1 MVAETTADTDEQIID
16 LTELIEK
23 GNVPTGDTSAE
34 SSRSAEADSI
44 QEQLN
49 ALNDGKA
56 AIEGDIDDLL
66 AQMDMVEQAVPGG
79 TVEDTSVP
87 DTPDTMAATVP
98 SGVETASAPS
108 AEEHTVDPNE
118 ELAMPGMGDVDNL
131 FNSLDI
137 PPQPTANDQTSV
149 KADQAVDAMLND
161 LTAGQSGS
169 TVAQA
174 AASDDN
180 ISEDGLASLLEAI
193 SGQSDTQKT
202 SPSAKMASSDDLTAD
217 LDQLLEPVSSSV
229 PSSQNVSKTPSAV
242 DPLAEDID
250 ALLAAAAAPEA
261 APAAA
266 AQAPATETATAS
278 ADDLEA
284 MLAAAT
290 GQAAPAPETAA
301 VAPQEVLSET
311 AVPEQGPVAT
321 SAGDDLDALLAA
333 AAAPEPAPA
342 AEAQAPVTESVP
354 APSDAYSIEDLDAV
368 FADAEQQSE
377 APEDITILQPKEET
391 QRELTLQDD
400 TPSENADVSVH
411 AMEANVSKEAV
422 SLQSMPLGDVED
434 AASMESA
441 ERSVGEPMNTGLV
454 SSGLKAAQAQAVEAT
469 AQAVE
474 ASSQA
479 VTAWEQAFEAS
490 SRAADA
496 AEAVAALTTR
506 LEQCE
511 HALQEAELRIRSLEN
526 AVNEQAAAIVD
537 ASRQQTSQPSSEEI
551 LAPLFTEGNAL
562 HDRLM
567 DCIARATRHV
577 LEQTRPSEEPRVTR
591 CEELLQEAGDRII
604 ALENA
609 VESQAETVQQLAGQ
623 AQENAMPDV
632 AQVEA
637 VLNERIQTAEIAA
650 RSTTAR
656 MDALEGRIDA
666 LEPRFND
673 RVEKAAAAA
682 AARILREEI
691 RRLLEQ

>member
-1 MVAETTADTDEQIID
+1 MVAETPADTDEQIID

-23 GNVPTGDTSAE
+23 GNVPTGDTSAKP
-34 SSRSAEADSI
+34 SRSAEADSI
-44 QEQLN
+44 QEQIN

-66 AQMDMVEQAVPGG
+66 SQMDMVEQVVPGG
-79 TVEDTSVP
+79 TVEDTSAP

-98 SGVETASAPS
+98 SGVKTASASS

-118 ELAMPGMGDVDNL
+118 VLSMPGMGDVDNL

-137 PPQPTANDQTSV
+137 PPQPTANDKISI

-174 AASDDN
+174 TASADN

-193 SGQSDTQKT
+193 SGQSDIQKAP
-202 SPSAKMASSDDLTAD
+202 PSAKMASSDDLTAD
-217 LDQLLEPVSSSV
+217 LDQLLEPVTSSV
-229 PSSQNVSKTPSAV
+229 PSSQNVSETSSAA
-242 DPLAEDID
+242 DPLAEDLD
-250 ALLAAAAAPEA
+250 ALFAAAAAPEPA
-261 APAAA
+261 PVAEAQVSVTEPAAA
-266 AQAPATETATAS
+266 S
-278 ADDLEA
+278 VDDLEA

-290 GQAAPAPETAA
+290 GQAASVPETP
-301 VAPQEVLSET
+301 VETPQDAVLSET
-311 AVPEQGPVAT
+311 AVPEQAPAAA
-321 SAGDDLDALLAA
+321 SAGDDLDALFAAA
-333 AAAPEPAPA
+333 AAAPEPAPV
-342 AEAQAPVTESVP
+342 AEAQAPGIEP
-354 APSDAYSIEDLDAV
+354 AAAPSDAYSIEDLDAV

-377 APEDITILQPKEET
+377 ILEDITILQPEDET
-391 QRELTLQDD
+391 QQDE
-400 TPSENADVSVH
+400 TQCENADVPAH
-411 AMEANVSKEAV
+411 AMEGNASREAV

-454 SSGLKAAQAQAVEAT
+454 SSGLKEAQTQAVEAT
-469 AQAVE
+469 AQAAE

-496 AEAVAALTTR
+496 AEAVIALTTR

-526 AVNEQAAAIVD
+526 TVNEQAAAIVA
-537 ASRQQTSQPSSEEI
+537 ASRQQISLPSSEEM
-551 LAPLFTEGNAL
+551 LAPLFAKGNVL
-562 HDRLM
+562 HDRLT
-567 DCIARATRHV
+567 DCIAHATRNA

-591 CEELLQEAGDRII
+591 CEELLQEVGDRII
-604 ALENA
+604 SLENVA
-609 VESQAETVQQLAGQ
+609 ESQAETIQQLAEQHQG
-623 AQENAMPDV
+623 NAMSDV
-632 AQVEA
+632 AKAEA
-637 VLNERIQTAEIAA
+637 ALNERIQTAEIAA
-650 RSTTAR
+650 RSSAAR

>member
-1 MVAETTADTDEQIID
+1 
-16 LTELIEK
+16 
-23 GNVPTGDTSAE
+23 
-34 SSRSAEADSI
+34 
-44 QEQLN
+44 
-49 ALNDGKA
+49 
-56 AIEGDIDDLL
+56 
-66 AQMDMVEQAVPGG
+66 
-79 TVEDTSVP
+79 
-87 DTPDTMAATVP
+87 
-98 SGVETASAPS
+98 
-108 AEEHTVDPNE
+108 
-118 ELAMPGMGDVDNL
+118 
-131 FNSLDI
+131 
-137 PPQPTANDQTSV
+137 
-149 KADQAVDAMLND
+149 
-161 LTAGQSGS
+161 
-169 TVAQA
+169 
-174 AASDDN
+174 
-180 ISEDGLASLLEAI
+180 
-193 SGQSDTQKT
+193 
-202 SPSAKMASSDDLTAD
+202 
-217 LDQLLEPVSSSV
+217 
-229 PSSQNVSKTPSAV
+229 
-242 DPLAEDID
+242 
-250 ALLAAAAAPEA
+250 
-261 APAAA
+261 
-266 AQAPATETATAS
+266 
-278 ADDLEA
+278 
-284 MLAAAT
+284 
-290 GQAAPAPETAA
+290 APETAA

-609 VESQAETVQQLAGQ
+609 VELQAETVQQLAGQ

>member
-1 MVAETTADTDEQIID
+1 MVAETPADTDEQIID

-23 GNVPTGDTSAE
+23 GNVPTGDTSAKP
-34 SSRSAEADSI
+34 SRSAEADSI
-44 QEQLN
+44 QEQIN

-66 AQMDMVEQAVPGG
+66 SQMDMVEQVVPGG
-79 TVEDTSVP
+79 TVEDTSAP

-98 SGVETASAPS
+98 SGVKTASASS

-118 ELAMPGMGDVDNL
+118 VLSMPGMGDVDNL

-137 PPQPTANDQTSV
+137 PPQPTANDKISI

-174 AASDDN
+174 TASADN

-193 SGQSDTQKT
+193 SGQSDIQKAP
-202 SPSAKMASSDDLTAD
+202 PSAKMASSDDLTAD
-217 LDQLLEPVSSSV
+217 LDQLLEPVTSSV
-229 PSSQNVSKTPSAV
+229 PSSQNVSETSSAA
-242 DPLAEDID
+242 DPLAED
-250 ALLAAAAAPEA
+250 
-261 APAAA
+261 
-266 AQAPATETATAS
+266 
-278 ADDLEA
+278 
-284 MLAAAT
+284 
-290 GQAAPAPETAA
+290 
-301 VAPQEVLSET
+301 
-311 AVPEQGPVAT
+311 
-321 SAGDDLDALLAA
+321 LDALFAA
-333 AAAPEPAPA
+333 AAAPEPAPV
-342 AEAQAPVTESVP
+342 AEAQAPGIEP
-354 APSDAYSIEDLDAV
+354 AAAPSDAYSIEDLDAV

-377 APEDITILQPKEET
+377 ILEDITILQPEDET
-391 QRELTLQDD
+391 QQDE
-400 TPSENADVSVH
+400 TQCENADVPAH
-411 AMEANVSKEAV
+411 AMEGNASREAV

-434 AASMESA
+434 AASMESE

-454 SSGLKAAQAQAVEAT
+454 SSGLKEAQTQAVEAT
-469 AQAVE
+469 AQAAE

-496 AEAVAALTTR
+496 AEAVIALTTR

-526 AVNEQAAAIVD
+526 TVNEQAAAIVA
-537 ASRQQTSQPSSEEI
+537 ASRQQISLPSSEEM
-551 LAPLFTEGNAL
+551 LAPLFAKGNVL
-562 HDRLM
+562 HDRLT
-567 DCIARATRHV
+567 DCIAHATRNA

-591 CEELLQEAGDRII
+591 CEELLQEVGDRII
-604 ALENA
+604 SLENVA
-609 VESQAETVQQLAGQ
+609 ESQAETIQQLAEQHQG
-623 AQENAMPDV
+623 NAMSDV
-632 AQVEA
+632 AKAEA
-637 VLNERIQTAEIAA
+637 ALNERIQTAEIAA
-650 RSTTAR
+650 RSSAAR